1 MVMHITLPLASVLL
15 FLTTLMFLVG
25 LQVSLPDIL
34 AIARNY
40 GLLARSLL
48 ANVVVFPILAVLLTA
63 PVHLPREVL
72 IGVLLMAAAP
82 GVPFLPRM
90 VGAAKGNLTFAID
103 LMIVLQVVSVVTTPV
118 TLNMILPVEDAV
130 KVPVLRTITTLV
142 LFQLLPLALGMLV
155 RQRAPQHA
163 AAIAKPVRALS
174 TLGLIGTLVFF
185 IVPHLNVFAQVA
197 GGGALTFMLLLVVVA
212 WPIGWILGGPEVS
225 IRKTLAIGTSLKNV
239 GLCLLIAGREF
250 SGTGV
255 AAVVMSYFLIGA
267 IANLVYAKYLGRGPE
282 QGMVEAPGRPS

>member
-1 MVMHITLPLASVLL
+1 MHITLPLASVLL

-90 VGAAKGNLTFAID
+90 VGAAKGNLIFAID

-155 RQRAPQHA
+155 RQRAAQHA
-163 AAIAKPVRALS
+163 AAIAKPVSALS
-174 TLGLIGTLVFF
+174 TLGLIGTVVFL
-185 IVPHLNVFAQVA
+185 IVPHLNVLAKVA
-197 GGGALTFMLLLVVVA
+197 GGGALMSILLLVVVA
-212 WPIGWILGGPEVS
+212 WPIGWVLGGPEVS
-225 IRKTLAIGTSLKNV
+225 IRKILAIGTSLRNV
-239 GLCLLIAGREF
+239 GLCLLIATREF
-250 SGTGV
+250 PDTGV
-255 AAVVMSYFLIGA
+255 ATAVTAYFLIQA
-267 IANLVYAKYLGRGPE
+267 VANLVYAKYLGRGPE
-282 QGMVEAPGRPS
+282 RETAQAPGGAS

>member
-1 MVMHITLPLASVLL
+1 MVMHITLPMASVLL

-48 ANVVVFPILAVLLTA
+48 ANVVVFPILAVLLTT

-90 VGAAKGNLTFAID
+90 AAAAKGNLIFAID
-103 LMIVLQVVSVVTTPV
+103 LMIALQAVSVVTTPV
-118 TLNMILPVEDAV
+118 TLNLILPVEDAV
-130 KVPVLRTITTLV
+130 KVPVLRTIATLV

-155 RQRAPQHA
+155 RDRAAQHA

-174 TLGLIGTLVFF
+174 TLGLIGTVVFV
-185 IVPHLNVFAQVA
+185 IVPHLNVLAKVA
-197 GGGALTFMLLLVVVA
+197 GGGALVSMFLLVVIA
-212 WPIGWILGGPEVS
+212 WPIGWFLGGPDAS
-225 IRKTLAIGTSLKNV
+225 IRKTLAIGTSLRNV
-239 GLCLLIAGREF
+239 GLCLLIATREF
-250 SGTGV
+250 SGAGV
-255 AAVVMSYFLIGA
+255 ADVVVSYFLIGA
-267 IANLVYAKYLGRGPE
+267 IANLVYARCLGRGPARE
-282 QGMVEAPGRPS
+282 MAEAPGRPS